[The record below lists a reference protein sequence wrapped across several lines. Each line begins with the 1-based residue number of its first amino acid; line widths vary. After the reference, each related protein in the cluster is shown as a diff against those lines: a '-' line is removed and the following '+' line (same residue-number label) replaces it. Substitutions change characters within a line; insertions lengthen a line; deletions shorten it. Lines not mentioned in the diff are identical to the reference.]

1 MKLLNLYSIKGP
13 NIYSYNPVIVMD
25 IDLEEYH
32 KVYTDELPSFTQALV
47 QLFPGLQEHHCSLGR
62 PGGLI
67 ERFRRGTLLGHVM
80 EHLALE
86 LQSMVSKPVH
96 FGKTR
101 YSDEIQG
108 YRIVYSYRNEI
119 LGLQAGKLSFSII
132 QSLLQGKNIDIK
144 QIRTQL
150 EDGLFKESYGPS
162 TQAIVEAAHKR
173 GIPVIPLSS
182 RSSLIQL
189 GYGSQQKRIQAT
201 ITGQTS
207 CVGVDISCDKWE
219 TRELL
224 DQAGLPVARGY
235 MVQTLNEAEQA
246 MGKLGKPVV
255 VKPLNGNQGKGVTLN
270 ISALWELKRA
280 FELSLV
286 YGEQVMIE
294 EYIKGNDY
302 RLTIVNGKLV
312 AASHRLPPFVIGDGE
327 QTIRQLVQQ
336 INSDIQRGEGHEK
349 PLTQIR
355 IDEIVLMNLV
365 RNNLSLDT
373 VVPIGRQVFLRENGN
388 LSTGG
393 TAYDVTDLVHPEN
406 RLIVERAVRMLGLD
420 VAGVDLRTE
429 DISRP
434 ISRYAGAIIEI
445 NAAPGIRMHQYPTVG
460 KKRDV
465 AADIVRMLFPE
476 GNGRIP
482 LFAITGTNGKTTT
495 TRLIH
500 HILLQ
505 IGQNVG
511 MTTTDG
517 IYLNRNLLVEGDT
530 TGPWSAELLL
540 KDPMVD
546 MAVLE
551 IARGGL
557 IRGGLA
563 YDQSDVGIILNVSE
577 DHLGLK
583 GIETLEDLASV
594 KSLIAETVHPKGV
607 CVLNA
612 DDEYTVQMA
621 ERVLGRIIYFTQNP
635 QSDLVQK
642 HIAKGE
648 IAVVADHGILVAWQ
662 SKKKTELM
670 DLCEI
675 PMTLQGQ
682 AKHQVENVLAAV
694 AGLYGYGID
703 LKWIQAGL
711 RSFTGD
717 IQTNP
722 GRLNIIEQNGW
733 KLILD
738 YAHNLEGYRAILNF
752 AQSTKYQRLMGV
764 VGVPGDRQDQSI
776 LKIGELIGDHFD
788 QIWIKEDSNLRGRKQ
803 GEVAKLL
810 QKGIIQ
816 GAKLPSCQV
825 IYDEKVALEAMLAVL
840 QPGDIGIIFYEK
852 DPKSL
857 LKLVEDR
864 LEKSLQEIEVE
875 KNLVVSSS
883 R

>member
-13 NIYSYNPVIVMD
+13 NIYSYNPVIVMEV
-25 IDLEEYH
+25 DLEEYQN
-32 KVYTDELPSFTQALV
+32 VYTDELPRLTQMLV
-47 QLFPGLQEHHCSLGR
+47 QLFPGLQEHRCSLGR
-62 PGGLI
+62 PGGLL
-67 ERFRRGTLLGHVM
+67 ERFERGTLLGHVM

-86 LQSMVSKPVH
+86 LQTTVGKPVH

-101 YSDEIQG
+101 YADEIQG
-108 YRIVYSYRNEI
+108 YRIVYSYHNEK

-132 QSLLQGKNIDIK
+132 QSLLHNENIAFE

-150 EDGLFKESYGPS
+150 EDSLLKESYGPS
-162 TQAIVEAAHKR
+162 TQAIIEAACER

-182 RSSLIQL
+182 RNSLVQL

-201 ITGQTS
+201 ITSQTS
-207 CVGVDISCDKWE
+207 CIGVDISCDKWE

-235 MVQTLNEAEQA
+235 MVETVKEAEQA
-246 MGKLGKPVV
+246 MERLGGHVV
-255 VKPLNGNQGKGVTLN
+255 VKPLDGNQGKGVTLN
-270 ISALWELKRA
+270 ISTSWELKRA
-280 FELSLV
+280 FELTQV
-286 YGEQVMIE
+286 YGERVIIE

-302 RLTIVNGKLV
+302 RLTVVDGKLV
-312 AASHRLPPFVIGDGE
+312 AASHRLPPFVIGDGV
-327 QTIRQLVQQ
+327 QTIRQLIQQ
-336 INSDIQRGEGHEK
+336 VNRDIQRGEGHEK
-349 PLTQIR
+349 PLTRIR

-365 RNNLSLDT
+365 RNHLSLDT
-373 VVPIGRQVFLRENGN
+373 VLPIGRQVFLRENGN

-393 TAYDVTDLVHPEN
+393 TAYDITDLVHPEN
-406 RLIVERAVRMLGLD
+406 QLIVERAVRMSGLD

-460 KKRDV
+460 KKQNV
-465 AADIVRMLFPE
+465 AAHIVQMLFPE

-505 IGQNVG
+505 TGQNVG

-546 MAVLE
+546 LAVLE
-551 IARGGL
+551 VARGGL

-563 YDQSDVGIILNVSE
+563 FERSDVGIILNVSE

-583 GIETLEDLASV
+583 GIETLEDLAGV
-594 KSLIAETVHPKGV
+594 KSLVAETVCPEGV
-607 CVLNA
+607 CILNA
-612 DDEYTVQMA
+612 DNPYTVLMA
-621 ERVLGRIIYFTQNP
+621 ERVLARIIYFTQNP
-635 QSDLVQK
+635 QSDLIQR
-642 HIAKGE
+642 HIEKGE
-648 IAVVADHGILVAWQ
+648 TAIVVDRGMLAIWQ
-662 SKKKTELM
+662 GEDKKELI
-670 DLCEI
+670 DLREI
-675 PMTLQGQ
+675 PMTLQGR
-682 AKHQVENVLAAV
+682 ARHQIENVLAAV

-703 LKWIQAGL
+703 IKLIQTGL
-711 RSFTGD
+711 RTFSGD
-717 IQTNP
+717 VQTNP
-722 GRLNIIEQNGW
+722 GRLNLIEQNGW

-738 YAHNLEGYRAILNF
+738 YAHNLEGYRAIIDF
-752 AQSTKYQRLMGV
+752 AQSTRYQRLMGV
-764 VGVPGDRQDQSI
+764 IGVPGDRQDQSI
-776 LKIGELIGDHFD
+776 IKIGKLAGDHFD
-788 QIWIKEDSNLRGRKQ
+788 QVWIKEDSDLRGRKRS
-803 GEVAKLL
+803 EVAKLL
-810 QKGIIQ
+810 QKGMAQ
-816 GAKLPSCQV
+816 GVKIPICKV
-825 IYDEKVALEAMLAVL
+825 IYDEKEALQAMLATL
-840 QPGDIGIIFYEK
+840 RPGDLGVIFYEK
-852 DPKSL
+852 DPKGL
-857 LKLVEDR
+857 LNLVENR

-875 KNLVVSSS
+875 KTLAVSSS